1 MGKFSI
7 LFPLWANKR
16 LFLSPYQFLEYV
28 SILDGRDNI
37 EIALGHVNSYRNMKP
52 LIFETCYRLVPYWD
66 AREGDIIYNDGER
79 VYGIRRVDWYECSL
93 EDVPRILMPF
103 TINIDTGKRVLLL
116 SETDKTKSSKVALT
130 KIKYSVEYLGFYG
143 ELVLYW

>member
-52 LIFETCYRLVPYWD
+52 MLFETCYRLVPYWD
-66 AREGDIIYNDGER
+66 AREGDIIYCFYLSDLVPEHSPENRIVFNEVINFNKWFALGRFVFFR
-79 VYGIRRVDWYECSL
+79 VHR
-93 EDVPRILMPF
+93 
-103 TINIDTGKRVLLL
+103 LLFL
-116 SETDKTKSSKVALT
+116 C
-130 KIKYSVEYLGFYG
+130 
-143 ELVLYW
+143 LVNFAF